1 MLILVNLVYVK
12 SQKNRKCLECETLLL
27 GRKDQ
32 KFCADYCRNTYNNR
46 LNEDVNSTVRKINSI
61 LRKNRRILAQLNPKG
76 KKTVDLIELAE
87 LGFNFHYYTNSYST
101 KNGHQYFFCYDMG
114 YRAVEKQGFL
124 LVHKQEYVS

>member
-1 MLILVNLVYVK
+1 MK
-12 SQKNRKCLECETLLL
+12 SQKNRKCLECDEQLL

-61 LRKNRRILAQLNPKG
+61 LRKNRRILSKLNPNG
-76 KKTVDLIELAE
+76 KKTVHLIQLAE

-101 KNGHQYFFCYDMG
+101 KKGHQYFFCYDMG
-114 YRAVEKQGFL
+114 YRPVENQDFL

>member
-1 MLILVNLVYVK
+1 MK
-12 SQKNRKCLECETLLL
+12 SQKNRKCLECDEQLL

-61 LRKNRRILAQLNPKG
+61 LRKNRRILAKLNPNG
-76 KKTVDLIELAE
+76 KKTVHLIQLAE

-101 KNGHQYFFCYDMG
+101 KKDINISSAMTWGID
-114 YRAVEKQGFL
+114 L
-124 LVHKQEYVS
+124 LKIKIFYWFTNKNTSPKNRIQKWF